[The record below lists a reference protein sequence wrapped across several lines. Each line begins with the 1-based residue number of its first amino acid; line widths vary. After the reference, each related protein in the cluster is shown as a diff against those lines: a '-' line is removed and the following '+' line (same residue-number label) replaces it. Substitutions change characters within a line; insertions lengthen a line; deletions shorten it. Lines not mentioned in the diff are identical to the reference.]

1 MISEFDPI
9 IECCADLLKDFPPAK
24 KVKEYIDSRLSKEA
38 QDKFQFGWFP
48 TNEHLHILVE
58 TVGDEGL
65 SKAKTNLVYD
75 KITDGHKKRHG
86 VLEQHNLILP
96 YKDVYSKTIGI
107 VGRTI
112 ESDEQRKVSGLNK
125 YKNTSFDKGKN
136 LFGFDLARKS
146 IVEKGYAV
154 IVEGQL
160 DLIIAHENGMANAVA
175 LGSSNMTIEQVA
187 LLLRYCDRMVLLLDA
202 DEPGRLGAL
211 KIKEQYEKYI
221 DISIKALPEGYKDVW
236 EMGELGVLGEF
247 ISE

>member
-9 IECCADLLKDFPPAK
+9 IACCQDLLNNFPPAQ
-24 KVKEYIDSRLSKEA
+24 KVKEYIDNRLSKAA
-38 QDKFQFGWFP
+38 QEKFQFGWFP
-48 TNEHLHILVE
+48 TNEHIHILEE
-58 TVGDEGL
+58 TVGEEAL

-75 KITDGHKKRHG
+75 KIVDGQRKRFG
-86 VLEQHNLILP
+86 VLENHNLIMP
-96 YKDVYSKTIGI
+96 YKDVYGKIIGV

-112 ESDEQRKVSGLNK
+112 QSEDEREVSGLNK

-160 DLIIAHENGMANAVA
+160 DLIVAHENGMTNAVA
-175 LGSSNMTIEQVA
+175 LGSSNMTIEQIA

-221 DISIKALPEGYKDVW
+221 DIEIKILPEGYKDVG
-236 EMGELGVLGEF
+236 EMGELGSF
-247 ISE
+247 SELMM